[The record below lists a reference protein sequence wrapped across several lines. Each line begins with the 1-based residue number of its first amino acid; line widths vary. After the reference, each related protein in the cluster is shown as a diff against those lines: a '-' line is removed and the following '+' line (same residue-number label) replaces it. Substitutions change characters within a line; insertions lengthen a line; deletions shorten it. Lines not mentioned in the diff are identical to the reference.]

1 MIFLSHGNC
10 LGRRGSLTC
19 QNRDSGADRF
29 DRHIRRDTSAGI
41 NHTFFQINTMTQGI
55 ANGFVQGIVTADVFT
70 LEEKFSIAGKEAA
83 MGRPGLAV
91 KRSAIGKTVCQ
102 VKDPL
107 LFPGDRSYWH

>member
-1 MIFLSHGNC
+1 
-10 LGRRGSLTC
+10 
-19 QNRDSGADRF
+19 
-29 DRHIRRDTSAGI
+29 
-41 NHTFFQINTMTQGI
+41 MTQGI

-102 VKDPL
+102 VKAFSRGSEL
-107 LFPGDRSYWH
+107 LALMAGL

>member
-1 MIFLSHGNC
+1 
-10 LGRRGSLTC
+10 
-19 QNRDSGADRF
+19 
-29 DRHIRRDTSAGI
+29 
-41 NHTFFQINTMTQGI
+41 MTQGI

-107 LFPGDRSYWH
+107 LFPGDRGGEADRPDRESEDNAD